1 MKFKY
6 KKYGQNTLRPVIDLK
21 VKFANKEI
29 RYHALVDSGADFCL
43 FHAEV
48 AEVLG
53 INVNKGKKGIVT
65 GVGGKSSQ
73 YFIHKV
79 TVEIGGWDYIINVGF
94 LPTIGGRSAPYGIVG
109 QDGFFKHF
117 KVIFDRS
124 NEEIELKNKQ

>member
-48 AEVLG
+48 AEVL
-53 INVNKGKKGIVT
+53 IIKG
-65 GVGGKSSQ
+65 
-73 YFIHKV
+73 
-79 TVEIGGWDYIINVGF
+79 
-94 LPTIGGRSAPYGIVG
+94 RA
-109 QDGFFKHF
+109 
-117 KVIFDRS
+117 
-124 NEEIELKNKQ
+124 EEVKES